1 MTSPTTSQPT
11 LLGLGTAQPEHVMTQ
26 DDAVFLAQEICAR
39 NEDERRLVK
48 VLYRK
53 AGVKER
59 RTALPHRT
67 ALEWL
72 AAPAAVVGGVATN
85 DPSTGETLEP
95 EPPMHLGPTTDQRMA
110 YYREHAPPLALRA
123 AKAALDEAAVGTD
136 TITHVITVSCTGFF
150 APGVDVALIEGLG
163 LPRTTERIQVGF
175 MGCHGAV
182 NGLRAATAL
191 VAADPRRRVL
201 LCAVEL
207 CCLHYCFQW
216 DPLRAVGNAIFADGA
231 AAMVIGAG
239 DGADSRLRPAAC
251 GSYLIPNSTDAM
263 VWDIGNYGFDM
274 MLSPRVPDLVG
285 EHLRGWMEPWL
296 ASHGLSIAGI
306 GGWAVHP
313 GGPRVLTAVEEAL
326 GLDRQATAVSRD
338 VLSTCGNMS
347 SPTILFI
354 IDRLRTANIARPYV
368 ALGFG
373 PGLAAEAA
381 LFV

>member
-1 MTSPTTSQPT
+1 MTPPVSTAPTV
-11 LLGLGTAQPEHVMTQ
+11 LGLGTAQPEHVMTQ
-26 DDAVFLAQEICAR
+26 DEATFLAQEICAR
-39 NEDERRLVK
+39 NDDERRLVK

-72 AAPAAVVGGVATN
+72 AAPAAVVGATTNGLN
-85 DPSTGETLEP
+85 DGELLEP
-95 EPPMHLGPTTDQRMA
+95 EPPVNLGPTTDQRMA

-123 AKAALDEAAVGTD
+123 AGAALVEANVAPEA
-136 TITHVITVSCTGFF
+136 ITHVITVSCTGFF
-150 APGVDVALIEGLG
+150 APGIDVALIEGLE

-216 DPLRAVGNAIFADGA
+216 DPLRAVGNAVFADGA
-231 AAMVIGAG
+231 AALVIGPG
-239 DGADSRLRPAAC
+239 TDGESRLRPAAS
-251 GSYLIPNSTDAM
+251 GSYLIPDSADAM
-263 VWDIGNYGFDM
+263 AWNIGNYGFEM
-274 MLSPRVPDLVG
+274 LLSPRVPDLVG

-296 ASHGLSIAGI
+296 ASHSLTIEQV

-313 GGPRVLTAVEEAL
+313 GGPRILTAVEESL
-326 GLDRQATAVSRD
+326 GLDRSATAVSRE

-354 IDRLRTANIARPYV
+354 LDRLRKANAPRPYV